1 MSDTSMT
8 RRHALGVMGT
18 AALALYGC
26 GSTGD
31 DEGGGGGGG
40 EGGDGPVKIGL
51 LVPLA
56 GVYASLGEDMRA
68 GWDLWLAE
76 HGRTLGGR
84 EVQTVVADEGDGPDT
99 AIPALQ
105 KLLQRDRVDAVV
117 GIVSSAVALGAQD
130 LVNRSKKLL
139 IVANAGA
146 NAITGEGT
154 SNYIWRTSFTNSQV
168 PFALGQHLAE
178 NGDVKRVYTI
188 APDYAAGAE
197 STAGFVQAFEKG
209 GGSIAGSAKP
219 PFQTTSDYQ
228 PYLSRIRSS
237 NADATYCF
245 FAGSEAV
252 AFVKQYGEFGLA
264 KRIPLFGA
272 GFLTEGGVLVAQG
285 DAAEGVQTSLHY
297 AAALDND
304 ANKAFVEAYTGKT
317 KKPPTVYAMQT
328 WDAAEVLHRAIEKS
342 PDDLSGDALARA
354 LEGVGSVDNSPR
366 GPWSFESRTPKQ
378 KFYLRE
384 VSGGENEVKQEIG
397 TFDPI
402 TTSAA

>member
-1 MSDTSMT
+1 MSDTRMT
-8 RRHALGVMGT
+8 RRHALGVIGT
-18 AALALYGC
+18 ATLALYGC
-26 GSTGD
+26 GSTGGD
-31 DEGGGGGGG
+31 DNGGGGG
-40 EGGDGPVKIGL
+40 EDGPVKVGL

-68 GWDLWLAE
+68 GWELWLSE
-76 HGRTLGGR
+76 NGGKLGGR
-84 EVQTVVADEGDGPDT
+84 DVETVVADEGEAPETGV
-99 AIPALQ
+99 PALQ

-146 NAITGEGT
+146 NGITGKGT
-154 SNYIWRTSFTNSQV
+154 PNYIWRTSFTNSQV
-168 PFALGQHLAE
+168 AFALGQHMAE
-178 NGDVKRVYTI
+178 SGDAKRVYTI

-197 STAGFVQAFEKG
+197 SIAGFVQSFKEG
-209 GGSIAGSAKP
+209 GGRIAGTAKP

-228 PYLSRIRSS
+228 PYLSRIRGS

-252 AFVKQYGEFGLA
+252 AFVKQYGQFGLSE
-264 KRIPLFGA
+264 RIPLFGA
-272 GFLTEGGVLVAQG
+272 GFLTEGGVLAAQG
-285 DAAEGVQTSLHY
+285 DAADGVQTSLHY
-297 AAALDND
+297 AASLDNE
-304 ANKAFVEAYTGKT
+304 ANKAFVETYTAKT

-328 WDAAEVLHRAIEKS
+328 WDAAEVLNRAIEES
-342 PDDLSGDALARA
+342 PDDLSGDALAGA
-354 LEGVGSVDNSPR
+354 LEGIGPIDNSPR
-366 GPWSFESRTPKQ
+366 GPWSFESRSPKQ

-384 VSGGENEVKQEIG
+384 VSGGENQVKEEIG

>member
-1 MSDTSMT
+1 MYDTRMT
-8 RRHALGVMGT
+8 RRHALGAMGT

-26 GSTGD
+26 GSTGGGESED
-31 DEGGGGGGG
+31 GDEGD
-40 EGGDGPVKIGL
+40 EGPVKVGL

-56 GVYASLGEDMRA
+56 GVYASLGQDMRA
-68 GWDLWLAE
+68 GWELWLAE
-76 HGRTLGGR
+76 NGGTLGGR
-84 EVQTVVADEGDGPDT
+84 QVKTVVADEGEAPDT

-105 KLLQRDRVDAVV
+105 RLLQRDRVDAVV

-146 NAITGEGT
+146 NGITAEGT
-154 SNYIWRTSFTNSQV
+154 SKYIWRTSFTNSQV
-168 PFALGQHLAE
+168 AFALGRHLAKS
-178 NGDVKRVYTI
+178 GDVKRVYTI

-197 STAGFVQAFEKG
+197 STAGFVQAFEEG
-209 GGSIAGSAKP
+209 GGKIVGSAKP

-228 PYLSRIRSS
+228 PYLSRIRRS

-252 AFVKQYGEFGLA
+252 AFVKQYEQFGLSE
-264 KRIPLFGA
+264 RIPLVGA
-272 GFLTEGGVLVAQG
+272 GFLTEGGVLAAQG

-297 AAALDND
+297 AAALDNE
-304 ANKAFVEAYTGKT
+304 ANTAFAEAYRAKT

-328 WDAAEVLHRAIEKS
+328 WDAAEVLNRAIEESKGE
-342 PDDLSGDALARA
+342 LSGDALAGA
-354 LEGVGSVDNSPR
+354 FEGIGAIDNSPR

-397 TFDPI
+397 TLDPI

>member
-1 MSDTSMT
+1 MSETSMT

-18 AALALYGC
+18 AALTLYGC
-26 GSTGD
+26 GSTGGD
-31 DEGGGGGGG
+31 DSGGGGG
-40 EGGDGPVKIGL
+40 DSAVKVGL
-51 LVPLA
+51 LVPLR

-68 GWDLWLAE
+68 GWELWLAE
-76 HGRTLGGR
+76 NGGTLGGR
-84 EVQTVVADEGDGPDT
+84 KVQTVVADEGEGPDT

-139 IVANAGA
+139 VVSNAGA
-146 NAITGEGT
+146 NGITAQGT
-154 SNYIWRTSFTNSQV
+154 SNYIWRTSFSNSQV
-168 PFALGQHLAE
+168 AFALGQHMAKS
-178 NGDVKRVYTI
+178 GDVERVFTI

-197 STAGFVQAFEKG
+197 STAGFVQAFRDG
-209 GGSIAGSAKP
+209 GGRIAGSAKP

-228 PYLSRIRSS
+228 PYLSRIRGS
-237 NADATYCF
+237 NADGTYCF

-252 AFVKQYGEFGLA
+252 AFVKQYEQFGLSE
-264 KRIPLFGA
+264 RIPLFGA
-272 GFLTEGGVLVAQG
+272 GFLTEGGVLTAQG
-285 DAAEGVQTSLHY
+285 DAADGVQTSLHY
-297 AAALDND
+297 AAGLDNA
-304 ANKAFVEAYTGKT
+304 ANKAFVQAYTAKT
-317 KKPPTVYAMQT
+317 NKPPTVYAMQT
-328 WDAAEVLHRAIEKS
+328 WDAAEVLHRAIDQSK
-342 PDDLSGDALARA
+342 DDLSGDALAGA
-354 LEGVGSVDNSPR
+354 LEGIGSIDNSPR

-384 VSGGENEVKQEIG
+384 VSGGENQVKEEIG

>member
-1 MSDTSMT
+1 MMSDTRMT

-26 GSTGD
+26 GSTGGD
-31 DEGGGGGGG
+31 DGGGGG
-40 EGGDGPVKIGL
+40 DGAVKVGL
-51 LVPLA
+51 LVPLR

-68 GWDLWLAE
+68 GWELWLAE
-76 HGRTLGGR
+76 NGGTLGGR
-84 EVQTVVADEGDGPDT
+84 KVQTAVADEGDGPDT

-105 KLLQRDRVDAVV
+105 KLLQQDRVDAVV

-139 IVANAGA
+139 IVSNAGA
-146 NAITGEGT
+146 NGITGEGT

-168 PFALGQHLAE
+168 AFALGRHMAE
-178 NGDVKRVYTI
+178 TGEAKRVYTI

-197 STAGFVQAFEKG
+197 SIAGFVQGFEG
-209 GGSIAGSAKP
+209 GGGRIAGSAKP

-228 PYLSRIRSS
+228 PYLSRIRGS

-264 KRIPLFGA
+264 DRIPLFGA
-272 GFLTEGGVLVAQG
+272 GFLTEGGVLAAQG
-285 DAAEGVQTSLHY
+285 KAAEGVQTSLHY
-297 AAALDND
+297 AAGLENQ
-304 ANKAFVEAYTGKT
+304 ANKAFVDAYTRKT

-328 WDAAEVLHRAIEKS
+328 WDAAEALHRAIERS

-354 LEGVGSVDNSPR
+354 LEGVGSIDNSPR
-366 GPWSFESRTPKQ
+366 GPWSFASRTPKQ

-384 VSGGENEVKQEIG
+384 VSGGRNEVKEEIG

>member
-1 MSDTSMT
+1 MADSRMT

-26 GSTGD
+26 GSTGGD
-31 DEGGGGGGG
+31 EEGGAEGGG
-40 EGGDGPVKIGL
+40 EGSVKVGL

-68 GWDLWLAE
+68 GWELWLAE
-76 HGRTLGGR
+76 NGGKLGGR

-105 KLLQRDRVDAVV
+105 KLLQQDRVDAVV

-139 IVANAGA
+139 IISNAGA
-146 NAITGEGT
+146 NGITGEGT
-154 SNYIWRTSFTNSQV
+154 SDYIWRTSFTNSQV
-168 PFALGQHLAE
+168 AFAMGEHLAKS
-178 NGDVKRVYTI
+178 GDAKQVYTI

-197 STAGFVQAFEKG
+197 SVAGFVQAYEEG
-209 GGSIAGSAKP
+209 GGKIAGNAKP

-228 PYLSRIRSS
+228 PYLSRIRGS
-237 NADATYCF
+237 NADGTYCF

-252 AFVKQYGEFGLA
+252 AFVKQYGQFGVSDQ
-264 KRIPLFGA
+264 IPLYGA
-272 GFLTEGGVLVAQG
+272 GFLTEGGVLAAQG

-297 AAALDND
+297 ADSLENE
-304 ANKAFVEAYTGKT
+304 ANTAFVEAYTGKT
-317 KKPPTVYAMQT
+317 NRPPTVYAVQT
-328 WDAAEVLHRAIEKS
+328 WDAAEVLNRAIEET
-342 PDDLSGDALARA
+342 PDDLSGDALAGA
-354 LEGVGSVDNSPR
+354 LEGLGSIDNSPR
-366 GPWSFESRTPKQ
+366 GPWTFEQRSPKQ

-384 VSGGENEVKQEIG
+384 VSGGENKVQEEIG
-397 TFDPI
+397 EFAPI
-402 TTSAA
+402 TTTSA

>member
-1 MSDTSMT
+1 MSDTRMT
-8 RRHALGVMGT
+8 RRHALGVIGT
-18 AALALYGC
+18 AALTLYGC
-26 GSTGD
+26 GSTGG
-31 DEGGGGGGG
+31 DEAGG
-40 EGGDGPVKIGL
+40 GGDGPVKVGL
-51 LVPLA
+51 LVPLR

-76 HGRTLGGR
+76 HGGTLGGR

-139 IVANAGA
+139 VVANAGA
-146 NAITGEGT
+146 NGITGQGT

-168 PFALGQHLAE
+168 AFALGQHLAE
-178 NGDVKRVYTI
+178 SGDVERVFTI

-197 STAGFVQAFEKG
+197 STAGFVQSFEDG
-209 GGSIAGSAKP
+209 GGRIAGSAKP

-228 PYLSRIRSS
+228 PYLARIRNS

-252 AFVKQYGEFGLA
+252 AFVKQYGQFGVA
-264 KRIPLFGA
+264 DRIPLFGA
-272 GFLTEGGVLVAQG
+272 GFLTEGGVLTAQG
-285 DAAEGVQTSLHY
+285 DAADGVQTSLHY
-297 AAALDND
+297 AAGLDNQ
-304 ANKAFVEAYTGKT
+304 ANKAFVDAYTRKT

-328 WDAAEVLHRAIEKS
+328 WDAAEVLHRAIEQS
-342 PDDLSGDALARA
+342 PDDLSGDALAGA
-354 LEGVGSVDNSPR
+354 LEGIGSIDNSPR

-384 VSGGENEVKQEIG
+384 VSGGENEVKEEIG

-402 TTSAA
+402 TTSAT

>member
-1 MSDTSMT
+1 MSDTTMT
-8 RRHALGVMGT
+8 RRHALGVMST

-26 GSTGD
+26 GSTGGD
-31 DEGGGGGGG
+31 GGGGGGD
-40 EGGDGPVKIGL
+40 DGPVKVGL
-51 LVPLA
+51 LVPLR

-68 GWDLWLAE
+68 GWELWLAE
-76 HGRTLGGR
+76 HGGTLGGR
-84 EVQTVVADEGDGPDT
+84 KVQTVVADEGDGPDT

-139 IVANAGA
+139 IVSNAGA
-146 NAITGEGT
+146 NGITGQGT
-154 SNYIWRTSFTNSQV
+154 SNYIWRTSFSNSQV
-168 PFALGQHLAE
+168 AFALGQHMARS
-178 NGDVKRVYTI
+178 GDVKRVFTI

-197 STAGFVQAFEKG
+197 STAGFVQAFRDG
-209 GGSIAGSAKP
+209 GGRIAGNAKP

-228 PYLSRIRSS
+228 PYLSRIRGS

-252 AFVKQYGEFGLA
+252 AFVKQYEQFGLS

-272 GFLTEGGVLVAQG
+272 GFLTEGGVLAAQG
-285 DAAEGVQTSLHY
+285 DAADGVRTSLHY
-297 AAALDND
+297 AAGLDNA

-317 KKPPTVYAMQT
+317 NKPPTVYAMQT
-328 WDAAEVLHRAIEKS
+328 WDAAEVLHRAIEQS
-342 PDDLSGDALARA
+342 PNDVSGDALAGA
-354 LEGVGSVDNSPR
+354 LDGIKSIDNSPR

-384 VSGGENEVKQEIG
+384 VSGGENQVKEEIG

>member
-1 MSDTSMT
+1 MSETRIT

-31 DEGGGGGGG
+31 DDDGGG
-40 EGGDGPVKIGL
+40 EGGGSVKVGL

-76 HGRTLGGR
+76 NGGTLGGR

-105 KLLQRDRVDAVV
+105 KLLQQDRVDAVV

-139 IVANAGA
+139 IIANAGA
-146 NAITGEGT
+146 NEITAEGT

-168 PFALGQHLAE
+168 AFAMGEHLGKS
-178 NGDVKRVYTI
+178 GDAKQVYTI

-197 STAGFVQAFEKG
+197 SVAGFVQAYEEG
-209 GGSIAGSAKP
+209 GGNIAGDAKP

-228 PYLSRIRSS
+228 PYLSRIRRSG
-237 NADATYCF
+237 ADATYCF

-252 AFVKQYGEFGLA
+252 TFVKQYGEFGLSG
-264 KRIPLFGA
+264 RIPLYGV
-272 GFLTEGGVLVAQG
+272 GFLTEGGVLAAQG
-285 DAAEGVQTSLHY
+285 EAAEGVQTALHY
-297 AAALDND
+297 AASLDNE
-304 ANKAFVEAYTGKT
+304 ANKAFAEAYTAET
-317 KKPPTVYAMQT
+317 DRPPTVYAMQT
-328 WDAAEVLHRAIEKS
+328 WDAAEVLNRALEQAG
-342 PDDLSGDALARA
+342 DDLSGDALAAA
-354 LEGVGSVDNSPR
+354 LETVGSIDNSPR
-366 GPWSFESRTPKQ
+366 GPWTFEQRSPNQTM
-378 KFYLRE
+378 YLRE
-384 VSGGENEVKQEIG
+384 VSGGENMVQEEIG
-397 TFDPI
+397 TFAPI
-402 TTSAA
+402 TSTSA

>member
-1 MSDTSMT
+1 MADTRMT

-26 GSTGD
+26 GSTGGD
-31 DEGGGGGGG
+31 EEGGAEGGG
-40 EGGDGPVKIGL
+40 EGPVKVGL

-68 GWDLWLAE
+68 GWELWLAE
-76 HGRTLGGR
+76 NGGKLGGR

-139 IVANAGA
+139 IISNAGA
-146 NAITGEGT
+146 NGITGEGT

-168 PFALGQHLAE
+168 AFAMGEHLAE
-178 NGDVKRVYTI
+178 SGDAKQVYTI

-197 STAGFVQAFEKG
+197 SVAGFVQAYEEG
-209 GGSIAGSAKP
+209 GGKIAGNAKP

-228 PYLSRIRSS
+228 PYLTRIRGS
-237 NADATYCF
+237 NADGTYCF

-252 AFVKQYGEFGLA
+252 AFVKQYGQFGLSD
-264 KRIPLFGA
+264 RIPLYGA
-272 GFLTEGGVLVAQG
+272 GFLTEGGVLAAQG

-297 AAALDND
+297 AASLENE
-304 ANKAFVEAYTGKT
+304 ANTAFVEAYTGKT
-317 KKPPTVYAMQT
+317 NRPPTVYAMQT
-328 WDAAEVLHRAIEKS
+328 WDAAEVLNRAIEAT
-342 PDDLSGDALARA
+342 PDDLSGEALAGA
-354 LEGVGSVDNSPR
+354 LEGIGPIDNSPR
-366 GPWSFESRTPKQ
+366 GPWTFEQRSPKQ
-378 KFYLRE
+378 RFYLRE
-384 VSGGENEVKQEIG
+384 VSGGENKVQEEIG
-397 TFDPI
+397 EFAPI
-402 TTSAA
+402 TETSA

>member
-1 MSDTSMT
+1 MSDSRMT

-26 GSTGD
+26 GSTGGD
-31 DEGGGGGGG
+31 EEGGG
-40 EGGDGPVKIGL
+40 EAGDAVKVGL

-68 GWDLWLAE
+68 GWELWLAE
-76 HGRTLGGR
+76 NGGTLGGR
-84 EVQTVVADEGDGPDT
+84 KVQTVVADEGDGPDT

-130 LVNRSKKLL
+130 LVDRSKKLL

-178 NGDVKRVYTI
+178 SGDVKRVYTI

-197 STAGFVQAFEKG
+197 STAGFVEAFRKG
-209 GGSIAGSAKP
+209 GGRIAGSAKP

-237 NADATYCF
+237 DADATYCF

-264 KRIPLFGA
+264 KRIPLYGA

-285 DAAEGVQTSLHY
+285 AAADGVQTSLHY
-297 AAALDND
+297 AAGLDNA
-304 ANKAFVEAYTGKT
+304 ANKAFVEAYRAKT

-328 WDAAEVLHRAIEKS
+328 WDAAEVLNRAIEKS
-342 PDDLSGDALARA
+342 PDDLSGDALAGA
-354 LEGVGSVDNSPR
+354 LEGIGSVDNSPR

-384 VSGGENEVKQEIG
+384 VSGRENEVKQEIG

>member
-1 MSDTSMT
+1 MSDTRMT
-8 RRHALGVMGT
+8 RRHALGVFGT

-26 GSTGD
+26 GSTGGDD
-31 DEGGGGGGG
+31 DEAGG
-40 EGGDGPVKIGL
+40 EGGDGAVKVGL

-68 GWDLWLAE
+68 GWELWLGE
-76 HGRTLGGR
+76 NGGKLGGR

-105 KLLQRDRVDAVV
+105 KLLQQDRVDAVV

-130 LVNRSKKLL
+130 IVNRSKKLL

-146 NAITGEGT
+146 NGITGEGT
-154 SNYIWRTSFTNSQV
+154 SNYIWRTSFSNSQV
-168 PFALGQHLAE
+168 AFALGQHLAE
-178 NGDVKRVYTI
+178 SGDAKRVYTI

-197 STAGFVQAFEKG
+197 STAGFVQAFEEG

-228 PYLSRIRSS
+228 PYLSRIRRS

-252 AFVKQYGEFGLA
+252 AFVKQYGQFGLA
-264 KRIPLFGA
+264 DRIPLFGA
-272 GFLTEGGVLVAQG
+272 GFLTEGGVLAAQG

-297 AAALDND
+297 AAALDNE

-317 KKPPTVYAMQT
+317 NKPPTVYAMQT
-328 WDAAEVLHRAIEKS
+328 WDAAEVLNRAIEES

-366 GPWSFESRTPKQ
+366 GPWTFEQRSPKQ
-378 KFYLRE
+378 TMYLRE
-384 VSGGENEVKQEIG
+384 VSGGENKVQEEIG
-397 TFDPI
+397 SFAPI
-402 TTSAA
+402 TETSA